1 MLFDLP
7 KCTYSYPRK
16 VSPKYLLQINV
27 TDKPFYSESGSSSED
42 PCISLTASYL
52 ANPKMAIIYKDKL
65 SKITEKSRKKG
76 FCYYIS
82 LEKKYTQKNV
92 KPVDPDPQHERE
104 GALAHFQQM

>member
-1 MLFDLP
+1 
-7 KCTYSYPRK
+7 
-16 VSPKYLLQINV
+16 
-27 TDKPFYSESGSSSED
+27 
-42 PCISLTASYL
+42 
-52 ANPKMAIIYKDKL
+52 MAIIYKDKL